1 MGKRLYDVRL
11 LSGKMVSDAGHKSF
25 SVFNNISPHY
35 YALSSAARIPFRPE
49 ILGNVCSSV
58 MVRLVF
64 CCVLWSVWVKPLR
77 PMVLKFSQERPQ

>member
-1 MGKRLYDVRL
+1 MGKRLYDVRS
-11 LSGKMVSDAGHKSF
+11 LSGKMVSNAGYKSF

-35 YALSSAARIPFRPE
+35 HALSNAAKMPFCPE

-64 CCVLWSVWVKPLR
+64 CCVLWSV
-77 PMVLKFSQERPQ
+77 